1 MAAVRAVVFA
11 AAEFVTSPLATLC
24 VIAAAESLVSAAVF
38 EADVVVANVFVF
50 PVGAA

>member
-1 MAAVRAVVFA
+1 MAAVRGVVFA
-11 AAEFVTSPLATLC
+11 AAEFVASPLATLF

-50 PVGAA
+50 PVVAA